1 MKGFAMLKIG
11 AVGWIEREK
20 PKPGPIDAI
29 VRPLAVGL
37 CTSDLHTVYDG
48 PLGELTSIVGHE
60 AAGEVVEVGSEVKDF
75 KPGDRIVVGAITPD
89 WRTIDVQRGWHQH
102 SGGMLAAY
110 KFTVVKDGVFAE
122 YFHVND
128 ADMNLA
134 HLPNEIPL
142 EMAVM
147 LTDMIPTG
155 FHGVEL
161 ADIGFGMTVC
171 VIGIG
176 PVGLMS
182 VAGARLRGAG
192 RIIGVGTRPACV
204 EAAKYYGATDIVSYK
219 AGDIAEQVINLTEGQ
234 GVDVAIVAG
243 GEKGGEGLSQAI
255 KMTKAGSTISNVAYY
270 STGETLPIP
279 RNEWGLGMGHKTIK
293 GGVMPAGRYKLD
305 RFIDLVKYNRLDPSK
320 LATHVFHGMENIEK
334 AWYLMK
340 EKPVDLIKSVV
351 IF

>member
-11 AVGWIEREK
+11 VAGWVERGK
-20 PKPGPIDAI
+20 PKPGPIDAV
-29 VRPLAVGL
+29 VRPLAVGM
-37 CTSDLHTVYDG
+37 CTSDIHTVYDG
-48 PLGELTSIVGHE
+48 PLGDVNFIMGHE
-60 AAGEVVEVGSEVKDF
+60 AVGEVVEVGREVKDF
-75 KPGDRIVVGAITPD
+75 QPGDRIVVGAITPD

-102 SGGMLAAY
+102 SGGMLAGF
-110 KFTVVKDGVFAE
+110 KFTTVKDGVFAE

-142 EMAVM
+142 EAAVM
-147 LTDMIPTG
+147 LSDMIPTG

-161 ADIGFGMTVC
+161 ADMGFGMTVC

-176 PVGLMS
+176 PIGLMS
-182 VAGARLRGAG
+182 VAAARLRGAG
-192 RIIGVGTRPACV
+192 RIIAVGTRQACV
-204 EAAKYYGATDIVSYK
+204 EAAKYYGATDIISYK
-219 AGDIAEQVINLTEGQ
+219 TGDIAKQVMNLTGGI

-243 GEKGGEGLSQAI
+243 GEKDGEGLSQAI
-255 KMTKAGSTISNVAYY
+255 KMTKAGGTISNVAYF

-293 GGVMPAGRYKLD
+293 GGLMPAGRYKLE
-305 RFIDLVKYNRLDPSK
+305 RFIDLVRYNRVDPSK
-320 LATHVFHGMENIEK
+320 LATHVFHGMKNIEK

-340 EKPVDLIKSVV
+340 EKPANLIKPVV
-351 IF
+351 IY